1 MMLVLEHFKTDKNVE
16 FLNSFTQK
24 STSLHTKSFDM
35 LFIPG
40 YKISDNAGS
49 CTHTQKIPLNY
60 TDGGI
65 PS

>member
-1 MMLVLEHFKTDKNVE
+1 MLVLEHFKTDKNVE

-24 STSLHTKSFDM
+24 STSLRTKSFDI

-40 YKISDNAGS
+40 YKTSDNAGS
-49 CTHTQKIPLNY
+49 CAHTHTIPLNY
-60 TDGGI
+60 TDRGI